1 MALGTVGKYE
11 RLDVL
16 GHGAS
21 GIVYLARD
29 TLLRRQVAIKEISA
43 QGEER
48 ERFLE
53 EARVLDRL
61 RHPNI
66 VEVHNV
72 DTIGGKIVI
81 DMEYVEGDNLLEILR
96 DSNGPLPIEQAVSI
110 AAQICDGLAYAQE
123 RHIVHRDIKPANILV
138 SRAGQVKLVDFGL
151 AQVLGTNSFVGGAGT
166 YAYMAPEDFGEYEA
180 SDAQSDLWAVGVI
193 LYEMLTGSRPFSV
206 ARPKDPFAWKRA
218 IETEPIAPPST
229 LRPEIPRDI
238 SDICLAALARDR
250 AQRYASASEMST
262 DLREAQTS
270 DLLNPQPVI
279 AAQTSET
286 RGRTIPL
293 ADELHTVIA
302 HSDTSAPPMLLGAS
316 DIDGFLAA
324 APEPDHWD
332 AARSALVTGRL
343 SRWLEAMGEKPLA
356 SVAMDAEREARQES
370 TGDAERDLL
379 LRDFLYRA
387 GLDTAVEARRA
398 ASAGSSFLKAGAL
411 EDAVA
416 WLTQAVRLDSSHA
429 SYFLQLHK
437 AYAAAG
443 DAASATGVLERGLA
457 AHPKDR
463 TLRREAA
470 RLHQEIPRVTP
481 TSVDLGI
488 LRHGEEARASF
499 VVQAA
504 ASESGVLQGR
514 IASLPVWLA
523 ATPMTFTT
531 RRRQRIDSHRLH
543 HRSLGAGARLL
554 RHHRNRDLRRSAQ
567 RGRRS
572 ACQAPPPQLRR
583 NSRLV
588 RPTARF
594 IAWPAAR
601 RRGRHHPPPARS
613 DASALLRARHARLR
627 PAAVRVRKNLRGGL
641 GGTHRALGCLRRS
654 AARPARSL
662 PGLGKR
668 HRPDRSQP
676 GRLRPPARTPSAGAR
691 RRHAARSENLGTL
704 ASLGRSGRAGGL
716 RGHSRPV
723 ASKRKA
729 AGLLLSNCP

>member
-138 SRAGQVKLVDFGL
+138 SRSGQVKLVDFGL

-193 LYEMLTGSRPFSV
+193 LYEMLTGRRPFSV

-218 IETEPIAPPST
+218 IETEPISPPCV
-229 LRPEIPRDI
+229 LRPEIPRDV

-250 AQRYASASEMST
+250 AQRYASASGMSA

-270 DLLNPQPVI
+270 DLLYPQPVI
-279 AAQTSET
+279 AARKLEE
-286 RGRTIPL
+286 RGRQIPP
-293 ADELHTVIA
+293 ADEQYTDIA

-324 APEPDHWD
+324 APEPNHWD

-343 SRWLEAMGEKPLA
+343 SRWLEALGEKPLA
-356 SVAMDAEREARQES
+356 SVAMDAEHEARQES

-470 RLHQEIPRVTP
+470 RMHQEIPRVTP
-481 TSVDLGI
+481 TSVDLGV

-523 ATPMTFTT
+523 ASPMTFTT
-531 RRRQRIDSHRLH
+531 RRRQRIDLTASTT
-543 HRSLGAGARLL
+543 
-554 RHHRNRDLRRSAQ
+554 DLWEQ
-567 RGRRS
+567 ERGYS
-572 ACQAPPPQLRR
+572 
-583 NSRLV
+583 
-588 RPTARF
+588 
-594 IAWPAAR
+594 
-601 RRGRHHPPPARS
+601 
-613 DASALLRARHARLR
+613 
-627 PAAVRVRKNLRGGL
+627 
-641 GGTHRALGCLRRS
+641 GTIEIE
-654 AARPARSL
+654 
-662 PGLGKR
+662 
-668 HRPDRSQP
+668 
-676 GRLRPPARTPSAGAR
+676 TSAGALSVAAEVRVKPR
-691 RRHAARSENLGTL
+691 RRSFAEVAAWYVPLLALALGPL
-704 ASLGRSGRAGGL
+704 LGGE
-716 RGHSRPV
+716 V
-723 ASKRKA
+723 ATIRHPHDQMLLPYYAPGMLGS
-729 AGLLLSNCP
+729 GLLLFAFGKVCAAASAGRIERWAVYAGALFAPLGAYLAWEKGTVQIVPSLVDCALPLGLLLLVQGAAMLRAPKTWGRWQLWAGIVATVAFVVTLALWRQSERPLVYF